1 MDPMSSHSQVSA
13 PYYHSRLLQE
23 WLEGQPLIKQWFL
36 PTYSPNLNIIER
48 LCRFMKKQAIG
59 LSFYPTYTAIKSS
72 ILHFFEHLDNY
83 EYELKHLLTLKFHI
97 LHSPLAN
104 ST

>member
-1 MDPMSSHSQVSA
+1 
-13 PYYHSRLLQE
+13 
-23 WLEGQPLIKQWFL
+23 
-36 PTYSPNLNIIER
+36 
-48 LCRFMKKQAIG
+48 MKKQDIG
-59 LSFYPTYTAIKSS
+59 LSFYPTYTAFKSS